1 MSAEKKQAPSVS
13 RYYQAVR
20 ASGEEYGKAS
30 PSSEISDNDL
40 IQGAL
45 DGDLDSFA
53 GLMQRYER
61 RAFWCAFHVLGEVEE
76 ARDVVQE
83 AFLRVHRSLER
94 FDFDRNFYTW
104 LYRIVTNLSIDRLR
118 KRKTEVTLTVD
129 EERAGMVPDSS
140 LLGSS
145 AEEQM
150 ECRERSWK
158 IRKVLDSLPTAF
170 RTVLALRDLHGLSCR
185 EIGPILDLT
194 YATVRW
200 RLHKARRLFR
210 EAWERSEMEG
220 GGSR

>member
-13 RYYQAVR
+13 RFYQAMK
-20 ASGEEYGKAS
+20 ASGEEYGKNS
-30 PSSEISDNDL
+30 PSPDVGDNDL

-76 ARDVVQE
+76 ARDVVQD

-118 KRKTEVTLTVD
+118 KRKNEVTLTID
-129 EERAGMVPDSS
+129 DERAAVVPDPTV
-140 LLGSS
+140 LGSTP
-145 AEEQM
+145 EEQM
-150 ECRERSWK
+150 VCRERSWK
-158 IRKVLDSLPTAF
+158 VRKVLDSLPAAF
-170 RTVLALRDLHGLSCR
+170 RTVMALRDLHGLSCR

-210 EAWERSEMEG
+210 DAWERAEMEG
-220 GGSR
+220 GESQ

>member
-13 RYYQAVR
+13 RYYQAMR
-20 ASGEEYGKAS
+20 ASGEEYGKTS
-30 PSSEISDNDL
+30 PPSDLGDNDL
-40 IQGAL
+40 IQGSL

-76 ARDVVQE
+76 ARDVVQD

-118 KRKTEVTLTVD
+118 KRKNEVTLTID
-129 EERAGMVPDSS
+129 DERAAVVPDASV
-140 LLGSS
+140 LGSS

-150 ECRERSWK
+150 EGREQSWRV
-158 IRKVLDSLPTAF
+158 RKVLDSLPAAF

-210 EAWERSEMEG
+210 EAWERAELEG
-220 GGSR
+220 GEPR